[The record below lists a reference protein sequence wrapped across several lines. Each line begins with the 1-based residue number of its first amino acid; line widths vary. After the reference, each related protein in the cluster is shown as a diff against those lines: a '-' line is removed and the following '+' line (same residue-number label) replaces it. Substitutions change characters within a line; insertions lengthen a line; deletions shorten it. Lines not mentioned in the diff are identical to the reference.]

1 MYAAPPSGQVAALE
15 RGKFAHTTVLL
26 GQITGEEPT
35 GEVFNNLRDALWF
48 AMETSL
54 TRSHIF
60 ADVLTNGSADYR
72 IDGTIV
78 SHREL
83 AGSLSATT
91 SVLMVRYKLTDVAG
105 NRVIW
110 QQAITSHYDQPV
122 GGAAATASVLLYAS
136 AAPSD
141 VIFMPGNLFPDI
153 PGANEG
159 AVRDNLTRLINEL
172 AALSLAPDKK

>member
-1 MYAAPPSGQVAALE
+1 MKHRIAVAATMLASAAFGLACSTPQGPRVEQMYAAPPSGQVAALE

-141 VIFMPGNLFPDI
+141 VIFMPGNL
-153 PGANEG
+153 
-159 AVRDNLTRLINEL
+159 
-172 AALSLAPDKK
+172 